1 MRVRPSRGVLDRHGR
16 SEAYHV
22 GIPRGV
28 RDIYSATVAGVPI
41 RIVMARSASRT
52 AASANRYNRNVDR
65 CAATSAQMKS
75 EMARTRLSPRTSTC
89 VTIQ

>member
-1 MRVRPSRGVLDRHGR
+1 MIDLLLEAVDARPAIARGVLDRHGR

-41 RIVMARSASRT
+41 RIVMALVTYGSNAM
-52 AASANRYNRNVDR
+52 NDR
-65 CAATSAQMKS
+65 IRRAKWSFVQFYGAQV
-75 EMARTRLSPRTSTC
+75 RF
-89 VTIQ
+89 TIDV